1 MSKFQIIL
9 LFVFGFFILAGVAV
23 FALYR
28 GSSGG
33 GDYTVVVWGDIPAHS
48 MNSLLSSSYF
58 TQDDSVSIKY
68 QEKQSSSIE
77 VEFTEALARGEGP
90 DLVILSQDKIWK
102 EKAKLT
108 PIPYANLSEA
118 DFKATF
124 VEEAELFLDQAG
136 IYALPITID
145 PMVMYYNRDLL
156 SSAGI
161 ANPITGWDEIYDAA
175 GALSKRDGAGNL
187 TNPVMALGESVN
199 IPHAKSILSLLML
212 QSGTPIT
219 AIQGSL
225 GLRSMIST
233 SFGGPVVPGE
243 AALNF
248 YTQFSNPSRVY
259 YSWNRSLIDAQ
270 THFTSG
276 DSAYYLGF
284 ASELSALRNKNPNL
298 NIAVARVPQ
307 SNVSN
312 NIITFGKVR
321 GIAISRGS
329 KSPGAAFAA
338 AMKLVSAQSSSALA
352 SALGLPPAR
361 RDLLA
366 QRPGDATLSVFYD
379 AALQSRGWID
389 PDSAATDRIFREA
402 IDSVTSGRAR
412 VAEAVSKMNSGVGDL
427 IK

>member
-33 GDYTVVVWGDIPAHS
+33 GDYTVVIWGDIPAHS

-175 GALSKRDGAGNL
+175 SALSKRDGAGNL
-187 TNPVMALGESVN
+187 TNSVMALGESVN
-199 IPHAKSILSLLML
+199 IPHAKSILSLTDFNKFWRASCSGRGRAQLLHPVL
-212 QSGTPIT
+212 Q
-219 AIQGSL
+219 
-225 GLRSMIST
+225 
-233 SFGGPVVPGE
+233 PVP
-243 AALNF
+243 
-248 YTQFSNPSRVY
+248 
-259 YSWNRSLIDAQ
+259 
-270 THFTSG
+270 
-276 DSAYYLGF
+276 
-284 ASELSALRNKNPNL
+284 
-298 NIAVARVPQ
+298 
-307 SNVSN
+307 
-312 NIITFGKVR
+312 
-321 GIAISRGS
+321 
-329 KSPGAAFAA
+329 
-338 AMKLVSAQSSSALA
+338 
-352 SALGLPPAR
+352 
-361 RDLLA
+361 DLL
-366 QRPGDATLSVFYD
+366 QLEPLSY
-379 AALQSRGWID
+379 
-389 PDSAATDRIFREA
+389 
-402 IDSVTSGRAR
+402 
-412 VAEAVSKMNSGVGDL
+412 
-427 IK
+427 